1 MLSRGLIGSIFVNDF
16 SGYLVPKGW
25 RIYVYTRE
33 INYDPI
39 LYHDPLTF
47 NPWRWLVSNNL
58 LFLFCYKKHIMKIL
72 RTIINKQL
80 ENAGK

>member
-1 MLSRGLIGSIFVNDF
+1 MMF

-39 LYHDPLTF
+39 LYDDPLTF

-58 LFLFCYKKHIMKIL
+58 FMFLFYHKKIS
-72 RTIINKQL
+72 
-80 ENAGK
+80 